1 MVDTIRS
8 IDIESGRLK
17 DVDNDQSLRG
27 YSIHVVPQS
36 FGSTIG
42 SPTALAIGAFA
53 TTLTTLSCALMGFR
67 GLSNT
72 DVFVANFNFCAGIGM
87 VISAQWELI
96 RGNSYGYTVLSAFG
110 LFYAGFGA
118 LDIPFLGI
126 AAAYGNDTIQYNN
139 VLGFFVLLWSVFNLF
154 FLIGSL
160 PINLVYIA
168 IFFFVQLAFTLV
180 SASYFCAADGNVATA
195 AALKK
200 TAGAFAFIAGMFGYY
215 TVGHLMCQEALFF
228 DFPMGDTSRFF
239 RRKLNNERP
248 VPQQHEKESQA

>member
-17 DVDNDQSLRG
+17 DVDNGQSLRG

-42 SPTALAIGAFA
+42 SPTALA

-126 AAAYGNDTIQYNN
+126 VAAYGNDAVQYNN
-139 VLGFFVLLWSVFNLF
+139 ALGFFVLLWSVFNLF

-180 SASYFCAADGNVATA
+180 SESYFCAADGNLGTA

-248 VPQQHEKESQA
+248 VPQPHEKESQA

>member
-1 MVDTIRS
+1 MVDKIRS
-8 IDIESGRLK
+8 RDVESGCLK
-17 DVDNDQSLRG
+17 DIDTEQSLRG
-27 YSIHVVPQS
+27 YSIHVVQQS
-36 FGSTIG
+36 FGSKIG

-72 DVFVANFNFCAGIGM
+72 DVFVANFNFWYRHGDLCPVGAH
-87 VISAQWELI
+87 S
-96 RGNSYGYTVLSAFG
+96 GNSYGYTVLSAFG

-126 AAAYGNDTIQYNN
+126 TAAYGNDTVQYNN
-139 VLGFFVLLWSVFNLF
+139 ALGFFVLLWSVFNLF

-180 SASYFCAADGNVATA
+180 SASYFCAADGNVTTA
-195 AALKK
+195 AVLKK
-200 TAGAFAFIAGMFGYY
+200 IAGAFAFIAGMFGYY

-239 RRKLNNERP
+239 RRKLNDQRP
-248 VPQQHEKESQA
+248 VPQHHEKESQA